1 MLAAFCFRLPWLGQ
15 HQTLQFQQLFKKV
28 INEAVGIMRI
38 AVSIIFVRCQ
48 INIRPNCGV
57 KNPPAMMAGINQRP
71 LNTDRANSVAHVSV
85 RHQLPSQPLRLP
97 ETKDAIDANFIT
109 NNVVGYVGAMKPIKH
124 GARLMSEV
132 GSLKV
137 DDSLRGH
144 GVGTI
149 LFERIV
155 QAIQDKGITP
165 YAFCNS
171 DSLPI
176 AEKTGGREIKS
187 ADEIPSEA
195 LELCKDCPLYGKA
208 SSKKYGCCD
217 TVMVWDAPTET
228 SQTLSN

>member
-1 MLAAFCFRLPWLGQ
+1 MAEVITTAPKSKEAKIKLLFVPLGELTLHLGDEETSAAIRAIANFVNRRSPGDKQMLPVSGAD
-15 HQTLQFQQLFKKV
+15 
-28 INEAVGIMRI
+28 I
-38 AVSIIFVRCQ
+38 AS
-48 INIRPNCGV
+48 
-57 KNPPAMMAGINQRP
+57 KH
-71 LNTDRANSVAHVSV
+71 TDIVA
-85 RHQLPSQPLRLP
+85 LRLP

-137 DDSLRGH
+137 DDNLRGH
-144 GVGTI
+144 GVGTT
-149 LFERIV
+149 LFGGI
-155 QAIQDKGITP
+155 IQKLQNEGLTP

-217 TVMVWDAPTET
+217 TVMVWDALTET

>member
-1 MLAAFCFRLPWLGQ
+1 MAEVITTAPKSKEAKIKLLFVPLGELTLHLGDEETSAAIRAIANFVNRRSPGDKQMLPVSGAD
-15 HQTLQFQQLFKKV
+15 
-28 INEAVGIMRI
+28 I
-38 AVSIIFVRCQ
+38 AS
-48 INIRPNCGV
+48 
-57 KNPPAMMAGINQRP
+57 KH
-71 LNTDRANSVAHVSV
+71 TDIVA
-85 RHQLPSQPLRLP
+85 LRLP

-124 GARLMSEV
+124 SARLMSEV

-149 LFERIV
+149 LFGKM
-155 QAIQDKGITP
+155 IQKLQNEGLTP